1 MELCNPPLP
10 LSIDEITFRRER
22 DTVNRV
28 FDSSFRAS
36 IELKLIVFVNEW
48 LVCSLAKGNN
58 LDAFKEA

>member
-1 MELCNPPLP
+1 MKLF
-10 LSIDEITFRRER
+10 FRRER